1 MVDSLVFIDSS
12 TSDFNRNERP
22 SDSKIISFDAQSH
35 ELLNINKTPHDFVE
49 NYLHYDSAKIDKLCL
64 SLSKTWYEDNVTQD
78 FVYDDINLGSMMGFQ
93 IHLFLLQHL
102 KKIIGIK
109 NIISTEKP
117 KSIKS
122 SNYLN
127 EICLFFDSENL
138 IKKSKLE
145 SLQRNLQKEDK
156 VYLPINFG
164 NKSIN
169 LSFSRSTAL
178 TVAKLAESM
187 FNNLLKIKF
196 DSSKYQDSNFLFL
209 DISPKPYDV
218 LLETISTKSNKILLN
233 DQGVTSW
240 NLKNSLIL
248 KNSNSKISSIYK
260 FNTEETLRKITL
272 SQSKIGKYLDNLL
285 HQIDF
290 NIFSYDGINFWNLIK
305 SDFIKLCKKNFFD
318 AIYDIESS
326 YCFFS
331 NMNIKS
337 IVLLYALNVYEQSIL
352 HVAKKFGIPCI
363 RLQHGLDPFT
373 SYWAK
378 YLELAYPS
386 HQDYLYHGLWS
397 KFDKQFLTDYGVIAP
412 DKSVLIGNP
421 RYDKLLQL
429 KQSSNNGTLLLASSF
444 IYTGFDLSGY
454 DVLESENHK
463 KIFEE
468 SCRILNNIKDKKLI
482 IKLHPGVIP
491 TYDIQKIVNEINSTI
506 PIFKTQYIFDLLE
519 NCEILISMGFS
530 TILLEA
536 MMLGKPTITI
546 MTNPN
551 WFKDDIL
558 IKNRITIPV
567 YGSQEL
573 KSTIDSILNDKVFKE
588 NIIQNGYNFVN
599 SYLENPGNAS
609 LALSRFLNDK
619 IISGK

>member
-1 MVDSLVFIDSS
+1 MVDSLIFIDS
-12 TSDFNRNERP
+12 TVPNFNRNELP
-22 SDSKIISFDAQSH
+22 SDSKVISFDAQSH
-35 ELLNINKTPHDFVE
+35 ELLNINKIHHDFVE
-49 NYLHYDSAKIDKLCL
+49 NYLYYDSAKIDELCL
-64 SLSKTWYEDNVTQD
+64 NLSKTWYKENMTQD

-109 NIISTEKP
+109 NILSIEKP

-122 SNYLN
+122 SNHLH
-127 EICLFFDSENL
+127 EICLVFDSENL
-138 IKKSKLE
+138 INKSKLE
-145 SLQRNLQKEDK
+145 STQKSIQKEDK
-156 VYLPINFG
+156 VYLPIHFG

-169 LSFSRSTAL
+169 LSFSRTTAL
-178 TVAKLAESM
+178 KVARLAESM
-187 FNNLLKIKF
+187 FNNILKIKF
-196 DSSKYQDSNFLFL
+196 DSSKNKNDNFLFL

-233 DQGVTSW
+233 DQVTTSW

-248 KNSNSKISSIYK
+248 KNSDSKISSIYK
-260 FNTEETLRKITL
+260 FNTEETQQKITL
-272 SQSKIGKYLDNLL
+272 SQSTIEKYLNNLFNI
-285 HQIDF
+285 IDF
-290 NIFSYDGINFWNLIK
+290 DIFSYDELNFWNLIK
-305 SDFIKLCKKNFFD
+305 SDFIKLCKKNFLD
-318 AIYDIESS
+318 AITNIESS

-331 NMNIKS
+331 KVNVKCI
-337 IVLLYALNVYEQSIL
+337 ILLYATNVYEQSIL

-373 SYWAK
+373 NHWAK
-378 YLELAYPS
+378 YLELTYPA

-397 KFDKQFLTDYGVIAP
+397 KFDKQFLTTHGVIAP
-412 DKSVLIGNP
+412 DKSILIGNP

-429 KQSSNNGTLLLASSF
+429 KKSSNDGTLLLASSF
-444 IYTGFDLSGY
+444 TYTGFDLSGY

-491 TYDIQKIVNEINSTI
+491 PYNIQEIVNKINSTI

-519 NCEILISMGFS
+519 NCEILINMGFS

-551 WFKDDIL
+551 WFKDDML
-558 IKNRITIPV
+558 IKNHITIPV
-567 YGSQEL
+567 YGDQEL
-573 KSTIDSILNDKVFKE
+573 KSAIDSILNDKVFKE
-588 NIIQNGYNFVN
+588 NIIQNGYDFVN

-609 LALSRFLNDK
+609 LALSRFLDNKK
-619 IISGK
+619 ISVK